1 MLITATQLLAAV
13 PRANVAEWLG
23 PVTDA
28 MSEFE
33 IDTPSRIAAFLAQCG
48 HESAD
53 FTRLVENLN
62 YSAEGLAATWPSRYS
77 STGRAGGK
85 PNALALRLHRKPEAI
100 ANNVYADRL
109 GNGNEAS
116 GDGWR
121 YRGRGLIQLTGRAN
135 VAAAS
140 QALNVDY
147 LSNPD
152 WLVIPVNAARS
163 SAWWWHAN
171 RVNSVA
177 DAGDWLG
184 VSRAVNLGNPRST
197 ATPVGLDDRNARTY
211 AALEALQR
219 EA

>member
-1 MLITATQLLAAV
+1 MSLLSAAQLRAAV
-13 PRANVAEWLG
+13 PRANVDEWLG

-62 YSAEGLAATWPSRYS
+62 YSAQGLANTWDRFSAS
-77 STGRAGGK
+77 GRRGGP
-85 PNALALRLHRKPEAI
+85 PNSLARRLERQPQAI
-100 ANNVYADRL
+100 ANNVYANRL
-109 GNGNEAS
+109 GNGDEAS
-116 GDGWR
+116 GDGWNF
-121 YRGRGLIQLTGRAN
+121 RGRGLIQLTGRAN
-135 VAAAS
+135 VTAAS
-140 QALNVDY
+140 KALNVDY
-147 LSNPD
+147 VSNPD

-163 SAWWWHAN
+163 SAWWWHTN

-184 VSRAVNLGNPRST
+184 VARAVNLGNHRST
-197 ATPVGLDDRNARTY
+197 ATPVGLADRNARTY
-211 AALEALQR
+211 AALEAMQ
-219 EA
+219 A